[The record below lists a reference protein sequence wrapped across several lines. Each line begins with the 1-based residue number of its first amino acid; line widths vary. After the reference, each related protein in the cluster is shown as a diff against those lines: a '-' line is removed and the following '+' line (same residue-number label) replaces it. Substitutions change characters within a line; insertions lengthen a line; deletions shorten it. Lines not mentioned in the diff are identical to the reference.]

1 MNWTIE
7 TPPEIEA
14 LLAARAPVAVGVS
27 GGKDSVACVL
37 AVAEYLREAGH
48 KGPSLLVHA
57 DLGMVEWQDSGPA
70 CKRLSHYLQARGPE
84 FKYPISWGSAA
95 SWVGDKHGDWVPNW
109 QLHTVRRAAG
119 GMMERWE
126 SRWASSQRRYE
137 SLECVKLI
145 LPWSTP
151 SMRFCTS
158 ELKSAPIASFL
169 KKMFPK
175 QKVISVTGIRADES
189 PNRAKMPVVKP
200 NPRLHPGSLDWNPIL
215 KWPVQAVWNK
225 IKQHG
230 LPPHEAYGTFGS
242 SRVSCAFCI
251 MSKADDLRAAL
262 SDPRNMEIYRRMCI
276 LEQISGFA
284 FQQGK
289 WLSDLAPEPI
299 ASQWKQSIL
308 VSKEKAAKRE
318 AIEKRIPKDLEFTKG
333 WPLRMPTLD
342 EAVIIAKVR
351 AEISILQGITP
362 RFTTP
367 IEVLKR
373 YKELMDLKKLKELKN
388 K

>member
-1 MNWTIE
+1 MNWTLE

-14 LLAARAPVAVGVS
+14 LLAAGAPVAVGVS
-27 GGKDSVACVL
+27 GGKDSVACAL
-37 AVAEYLREAGH
+37 AVAEHLYAIGY
-48 KGPSLLVHA
+48 KGPKLLVHA
-57 DLGMVEWQDSGPA
+57 DLGAVEWVDSGPA
-70 CKRLSHYLQARGPE
+70 CERLNRYLANR
-84 FKYPISWGSAA
+84 YISW
-95 SWVGDKHGDWVPNW
+95 P
-109 QLHTVRRAAG
+109 LHTVRRAAG

-126 SRWASSQRRYE
+126 SRWASSRRRYE
-137 SLECVKLI
+137 NLECVKLI

-189 PNRAKMPVVKP
+189 PNRAKMPAAKP
-200 NPRLHPGSLDWNPIL
+200 NPRLNPGSLDWNPIL
-215 KWPVQAVWNK
+215 KWPVQAVWDK
-225 IKQHG
+225 MKQHG

-289 WLSDLAPEPI
+289 WLSDLAPEPL
-299 ASQWKQSIL
+299 ASQWKHGLINA
-308 VSKEKAAKRE
+308 KEKAAKRE
-318 AIEKRIPKDLEFTKG
+318 VIEKRIPKELEFTKG
-333 WPLRMPTLD
+333 WPLRMPALD
-342 EAVIIAKVR
+342 EAGLIAKVR
-351 AEISILQGITP
+351 ADISILQGITP

-367 IEVLKR
+367 FMVLKR
-373 YKELMDLKKLKELKN
+373 YKELMDLRELKELKN
-388 K
+388 KRP